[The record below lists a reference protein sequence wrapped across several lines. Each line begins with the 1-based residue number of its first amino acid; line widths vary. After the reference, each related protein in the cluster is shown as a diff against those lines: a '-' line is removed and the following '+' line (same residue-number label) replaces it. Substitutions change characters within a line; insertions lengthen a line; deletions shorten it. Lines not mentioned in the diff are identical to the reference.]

1 MDYYLFC
8 LFVYHVLF
16 CMVAQVV
23 SYLLSIVAG
32 MCWVDIDLLS
42 CVLDQLTLTSC
53 FLCWHWP
60 VSSIDLD
67 ILHVDRDLS
76 RPLTLTPRLPCPSY
90 KEESEAA
97 TESDE
102 LIEMEAS
109 QSQDYSNND
118 AETIEA
124 VIYSRVG
131 KKGGRATVLHVY
143 KSMLNT
149 SSNLESF
156 K

>member
-1 MDYYLFC
+1 MLTMTSC
-8 LFVYHVLF
+8 SLN
-16 CMVAQVV
+16 
-23 SYLLSIVAG
+23 
-32 MCWVDIDLLS
+32 DLDLS
-42 CVLDQLTLTSC
+42 CL
-53 FLCWHWP
+53 
-60 VSSIDLD
+60 
-67 ILHVDRDLS
+67 
-76 RPLTLTPRLPCPSY
+76 SY

-131 KKGGRATVLHVY
+131 KVGGEASVLHGLFLRSITRYQVA
-143 KSMLNT
+143 
-149 SSNLESF
+149 
-156 K
+156 

>member
-1 MDYYLFC
+1 MSPPF
-8 LFVYHVLF
+8 
-16 CMVAQVV
+16 
-23 SYLLSIVAG
+23 
-32 MCWVDIDLLS
+32 
-42 CVLDQLTLTSC
+42 TLTSS
-53 FLCWHWP
+53 L
-60 VSSIDLD
+60 VY
-67 ILHVDRDLS
+67 
-76 RPLTLTPRLPCPSY
+76 TSY

-131 KKGGRATVLHVY
+131 KVGGKAAVLHV
-143 KSMLNT
+143 
-149 SSNLESF
+149 SF
-156 K
+156 I